1 MKLNFFILSVMTVQ
15 PWQFLKEVNIQTQQ
29 KEIKVGDGSD
39 KHSAANLNLL
49 AAEYSA
55 SFTFRSST
63 NT

>member
-1 MKLNFFILSVMTVQ
+1 MTVQ